1 MEVVMAEP
9 VSVQIWSDVQC
20 VWCYFGDARWRDAI
34 AQFDGAVEVTYRSFE
49 LQPGFPVDFDA
60 QEYLATARGMDADE
74 QQRAFDALRQIADR
88 VGLPYAPEQIQP
100 TNSHLALQLLHYAES
115 LGRHDAVLD
124 RLFAAYFAKGG
135 HVGTV
140 DSLVELAV
148 EAGLDAHDVR
158 TALETAAFADA
169 VDADTAEAAALGVQG
184 VPFAV
189 VNGTYAVPGA
199 LETPQLLDLLRRAA
213 A

>member
-1 MEVVMAEP
+1 MAEP
-9 VSVQIWSDVQC
+9 VRVQIWSDVQC

-60 QEYLATARGMDADE
+60 QEYLASTRGLDADA
-74 QQRAFDALRQIADR
+74 QQRAFDGMRQVATTA
-88 VGLPYAPEQIQP
+88 GLPYSPELIRP
-100 TNSHLALQLLHYAES
+100 TNSHLALQLLHYADTVE
-115 LGRHDAVLD
+115 RHDAMLH
-124 RLFAAYFAKGG
+124 RLFAAYFAEGR

-158 TALETAAFADA
+158 AALESGAFGTA
-169 VDADTAEAAALGVQG
+169 VDADTAEAAALGVRG
-184 VPFAV
+184 VPFAI

-199 LETPQLLDLLRRAA
+199 LETPQLLELLRRAA